1 MLRCIYLIFIS
12 LFFISTSAQSIE
24 NYIVLKVNNN
34 IITNIDIENEYRYL
48 IALNKNLEK
57 LEKNKLYSLAKESI
71 IREKIKKDE
80 IEKFIITDN
89 LDNEYSEKI
98 FKNFYQN
105 LGIKSEEGFKAYLKK
120 YNLSYEDVKKK
131 ILIEISWNNFIY
143 EKFLNEININEDLIR
158 KKISK
163 ENENIKESITLYSLS
178 EILFQ
183 VENSNDYEK
192 KLTEIRKNIEKI
204 GFEAS
209 ANIFSV
215 SSTSKLGGKLGWVE
229 SDKISKNIK
238 KNIDKLNKGDYT
250 NPITIPG
257 GFLIIKLN
265 DTKVEK
271 KLKKYNLEDEIKK
284 AIQFEKN
291 KQLDK
296 FSKLYF
302 SRLKKDSYISE

>member
-1 MLRCIYLIFIS
+1 M
-12 LFFISTSAQSIE
+12 
-24 NYIVLKVNNN
+24 
-34 IITNIDIENEYRYL
+34 
-48 IALNKNLEK
+48 
-57 LEKNKLYSLAKESI
+57 
-71 IREKIKKDE
+71 
-80 IEKFIITDN
+80 
-89 LDNEYSEKI
+89 
-98 FKNFYQN
+98 
-105 LGIKSEEGFKAYLKK
+105 
-120 YNLSYEDVKKK
+120 
-131 ILIEISWNNFIY
+131 
-143 EKFLNEININEDLIR
+143 NEININEDLIR

>member
-120 YNLSYEDVKKK
+120 YNLSYEKEKKK